1 MALIL
6 PLRIVALALR
16 PLAVRAL
23 RRWRVYIERRRQYR
37 AVAELQL
44 LSDRSLK
51 DIGVP
56 RSEIQ
61 YLTRHGR
68 YERHRHRAA
77 PLGR

>member
-6 PLRIVALALR
+6 PLRIVAVAVR
-16 PLAVRAL
+16 PWAVRAR
-23 RRWRVYIERRRQYR
+23 RRWRLHIQRRRRNR
-37 AVAELQL
+37 AIAQLQV

-56 RSEIQ
+56 RSEIGW
-61 YLTRHGR
+61 LAHHGR
-68 YERHRHRAA
+68 YQRHRRPVA

>member
-6 PLRIVALALR
+6 PLRIVAFALR
-16 PLAVRAL
+16 PLAIRAR
-23 RRWRVYIERRRQYR
+23 RRWRVYTEHRRQYR
-37 AVAELQL
+37 AIAQLQI

-51 DIGVP
+51 DIGVA

-61 YLTRHGR
+61 WLAQHGR
-68 YERHRHRAA
+68 DERPRQRIA

>member
-6 PLRIVALALR
+6 PLRIAAIALR
-16 PLAVRAL
+16 PLAIRTR
-23 RRWRVYIERRRQYR
+23 RRWRIYTERRRQYR
-37 AVAELQL
+37 AMAQLQL

-56 RSEIQ
+56 RSEIPWLAQ
-61 YLTRHGR
+61 NGR
-68 YERHRHRAA
+68 YERHRHPVA

>member
-6 PLRIVALALR
+6 PLRIAAVALR
-16 PLAVRAL
+16 PWAIRAR
-23 RRWRVYIERRRQYR
+23 RRWRIYTERRRQHR
-37 AVAELQL
+37 AMAQLQT

-56 RSEIQ
+56 RSEIRW
-61 YLTRHGR
+61 LARHGC
-68 YERHRHRAA
+68 YERHTRPVA